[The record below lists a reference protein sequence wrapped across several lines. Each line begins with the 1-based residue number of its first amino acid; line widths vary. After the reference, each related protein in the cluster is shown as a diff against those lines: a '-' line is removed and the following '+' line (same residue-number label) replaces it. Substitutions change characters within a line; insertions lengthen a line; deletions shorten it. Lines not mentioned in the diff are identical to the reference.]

1 MHLMKNENPIMQGSP
16 SALKSWVL
24 AARPKTLI
32 ASISPVV
39 IAAVQAPALRWD
51 LFFLCL
57 CFSVCIQIGANFAND
72 YFDYLKGADTS
83 ERIGPARAA
92 LSGWIS
98 LPALRRGIV
107 VVFALAALISFPLLL
122 RGGLWGALIVAF
134 SILFAIW
141 YTAGKRPL
149 GYLGLGELLVL
160 LFYGPIAVLSSYY
173 VLTLQMNALVAY
185 SSLPPGLLACSILI
199 ANNLRDEI
207 SDRAAQKRTL
217 VVRFGRTFG
226 QWEYA
231 ASVILASLIP
241 LWLALSHRAPISWAF
256 LALILP
262 TAFPA
267 LKRAFTAASPQEL
280 VPLLPA
286 SARLLALYTA
296 GFLAMLGGMHN

>member
-1 MHLMKNENPIMQGSP
+1 MHLMKNENPIMHGSP

-39 IAAVQAPALRWD
+39 IAAVQVQALRWD

-83 ERIGPARAA
+83 QRIGPARAA
-92 LSGWIS
+92 QSGWLT
-98 LPALRRGIV
+98 LPALRKGIS
-107 VVFALAALISFPLLL
+107 VVFTLAALISLPLLF
-122 RGGLWGALIVAF
+122 RGGFWGVCVVVF

-141 YTAGKRPL
+141 YTGGKRPL

-160 LFYGPIAVLSSYY
+160 VFYGPVAVLGSYY
-173 VLTLQMNALVAY
+173 VLTLQMNALVVY

-231 ASVILASLIP
+231 ASILFAGLFP

-262 TAFPA
+262 AAFPA

-280 VPLLPA
+280 IPLLPA
-286 SARLLALYTA
+286 SARLLALYTV
-296 GFLAMLGGMHN
+296 GCLVVFLL